1 MISSPVIK
9 YLRPY
14 RSQVLLNIV
23 FSIITVLFSLVSL
36 IMIVPFLQLIFDK
49 MPLVTQ
55 APVFALSTTYLNE
68 YFYYALSQQIIEH
81 GKSAAL
87 VLFCFEV
94 AFVFFA
100 KNFFRYAAAYFLAP
114 VKNGVVRD
122 IRQTM
127 FDKLMGMPLGFSHQH
142 SKGEIITKMTSDLKE
157 IETGLM
163 STLEAIIVSP
173 ITIFAYL
180 SYMLFTS
187 PMLTGFVLL
196 MVIITAFFIGKIG
209 KTLKR
214 ESSEG
219 QQTISKLTAII
230 DESITGFKVILG
242 FNAQEYQKE
251 KFRKDNQSYFNT
263 FNRVNRRRD
272 LSSPLTEF
280 LAIIIVCFVMWFG
293 ASLVLGLFDFES
305 NLLNA
310 ERFIAYMIVFSQL
323 ISPAKSF
330 SNAFYDIQKGL
341 ASYERVSQFL
351 QIPNPIQEHANAKE
365 IIGFKESIVFKH
377 VEFGYTKERKVL
389 KNISLEIKRGKVVAL
404 VGSSGAG
411 KSTLVDLLPRFY
423 DIDRGEILIDGINI
437 KEIKIDNLRKLM
449 GIVSQEAILFND
461 TVKSNIGFGSE
472 AVQTEQIKEA
482 AKTAF
487 ADGYISKLPN
497 QYEEVVG
504 ERGGKL
510 SGGERQRM
518 TIARAVYKN
527 PPILILDE
535 ATAALD
541 AENEKWVQEAIQK
554 IMVDRTCIIIAHR
567 LTTIQHADEIILMHE
582 GEIIDRGNHEELMKS
597 SERYKRMVELQQF

>member
-1 MISSPVIK
+1 MTK
-9 YLRPY
+9 
-14 RSQVLLNIV
+14 
-23 FSIITVLFSLVSL
+23 
-36 IMIVPFLQLIFDK
+36 
-49 MPLVTQ
+49 

-163 STLEAIIVSP
+163 S
-173 ITIFAYL
+173 
-180 SYMLFTS
+180 
-187 PMLTGFVLL
+187 
-196 MVIITAFFIGKIG
+196 
-209 KTLKR
+209 
-214 ESSEG
+214 
-219 QQTISKLTAII
+219 AII

-365 IIGFKESIVFKH
+365 IHGFKESIVFKH

-472 AVQTEQIKEA
+472 AVQVEQVKEA

-597 SERYKRMVELQQF
+597 SERYKPDGGIAAVLIREDLF

>member
-1 MISSPVIK
+1 MILSPVIN

-14 RSQVLLNIV
+14 RSQVLLNIT

-49 MPLVTQ
+49 MPLVTE
-55 APVFALSTTYLNE
+55 APVFSVSTTYLHQ

-87 VLFCFEV
+87 ILFCFEV

-127 FDKLMGMPLGFSHQH
+127 FDKLMQLPLGFSHQH
-142 SKGEIITKMTSDLKE
+142 SKGEVITRMTSDLKE

-163 STLEAIIVSP
+163 STLEAMIVSP
-173 ITIFAYL
+173 ITILAYL
-180 SYMLFTS
+180 SYMFFTS

-196 MVIITAFFIGKIG
+196 MVVITAFFIGKIG
-209 KTLKR
+209 KTLKK
-214 ESSEG
+214 ESTEG

-242 FNAQEYQKE
+242 FNAQDYQKE
-251 KFRKDNQSYFNT
+251 KFKKENQSYFNT

-293 ASLVLGLFDFES
+293 ASLVLGLFEFES
-305 NLLNA
+305 NILNA
-310 ERFIAYMIVFSQL
+310 ETFIAYMIVFSQL

-341 ASYERVSQFL
+341 ASYERVNQFL
-351 QIPNPIQEHANAKE
+351 TIANPIQDKTNAIEIKE
-365 IIGFKESIVFKH
+365 FKDSIVLKQ
-377 VEFGYTKERKVL
+377 VNFGYNKERKVL
-389 KNISLEIKRGKVVAL
+389 KNISLEIKRGKVIAL

-411 KSTLVDLLPRFY
+411 KSSLVDLLPRFY
-423 DIDRGEILIDGINI
+423 DVDSGEILIDGVNI
-437 KEIKIDNLRKLM
+437 ADIKIDNLRNLM
-449 GIVSQEAILFND
+449 GIVTQEAILFND
-461 TVKSNIGFGSE
+461 SVANNIVFG
-472 AVQTEQIKEA
+472 QGTEQRGKVIDA

-487 ADGYISKLPN
+487 ADGYVSNLPN
-497 QYEEVVG
+497 Q
-504 ERGGKL
+504 
-510 SGGERQRM
+510 
-518 TIARAVYKN
+518 
-527 PPILILDE
+527 
-535 ATAALD
+535 
-541 AENEKWVQEAIQK
+541 
-554 IMVDRTCIIIAHR
+554 
-567 LTTIQHADEIILMHE
+567 
-582 GEIIDRGNHEELMKS
+582 
-597 SERYKRMVELQQF
+597 